1 LAALAG
7 LPVAVFLARLP
18 FLKAGFVSCS
28 LVNASRFGGELTPFL
43 SLPDPMHKVALL
55 GLGKVFMIPG

>member
-1 LAALAG
+1 VLERR
-7 LPVAVFLARLP
+7 PIPRH
-18 FLKAGFVSCS
+18 
-28 LVNASRFGGELTPFL
+28 FL